1 MLSMAKLF
9 MVATPIG
16 NLEDVSLR
24 ALRVLREV
32 ASIFCEDTRKTRKLL
47 QRYEITTVCFSLH
60 EHSGVGSYQKV
71 LDLLNSGR
79 DVAYVTDA
87 GTPGLSDPGGKLVA
101 RVLDS
106 GSGHEIIPIPGASA
120 LLAALSI
127 AGVSVDKFVFMGFPP
142 VKNKREKYFK
152 EICSFDYPVV
162 FYESTYRL
170 EKSLAQLACVDPFLN
185 VIVCGELTKKFEK
198 VYRGRIV
205 DVVDVLRKV
214 NTKGEFVVIVY
225 RKYGTK

>member
-47 QRYEITTVCFSLH
+47 QRYEITTVC
-60 EHSGVGSYQKV
+60 QKV